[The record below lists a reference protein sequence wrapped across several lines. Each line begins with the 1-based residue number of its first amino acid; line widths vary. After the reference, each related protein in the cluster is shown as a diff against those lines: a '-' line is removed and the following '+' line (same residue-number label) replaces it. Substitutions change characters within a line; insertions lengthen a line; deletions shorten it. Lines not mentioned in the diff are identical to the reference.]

1 MFKVA
6 LFIITKIGNNFY
18 ALQWMNSY
26 MAHL

>member
-6 LFIITKIGNNFY
+6 LFIITKTGNNLY
-18 ALQWMNSY
+18 ALQWKNSY